1 MALAAGALIVIAMI
15 FGPSLW
21 VKFVMRR
28 YSTEKPE
35 MPGTG
40 GELAKHLI
48 KRFSLKDV
56 EVETTELGDHYDP
69 IEKKVRL
76 SREHYES
83 KSLTAVAIAAHEVG
97 HAIQDHQGD
106 RRLATRTKM
115 VPIVNL
121 LARWSVVII
130 SLSPVIGIIT
140 RHPIPFS
147 LLLFPI
153 GLSGFIA
160 RMMITCSLIHCQLNL
175 MQVFLKHY
183 PILREG
189 DYVSQSNEKAV
200 SHVLR
205 AAALTYVSAAL
216 ADILNLNR
224 WTFIFF
230 KAMKSLNK
238 DLSFIIVNAIFLVG
252 NIFFW
257 FFFELGFLLITELNS
272 LRTTNTTYKI

>member
-1 MALAAGALIVIAMI
+1 MLYALGVLIVLAII

-106 RRLATRTKM
+106 KRLATRTKM

-147 LLLFPI
+147 LLLFI

-160 RMMITCSLIHCQLNL
+160 RMMMHAVTLPIEFDASFSKAL
-175 MQVFLKHY
+175 

-189 DYVSQSNEKAV
+189 NYVSQSNEKAV

-216 ADILNLNR
+216 ADTLNLSR
-224 WTFIFF
+224 WIFI
-230 KAMKSLNK
+230 
-238 DLSFIIVNAIFLVG
+238 
-252 NIFFW
+252 
-257 FFFELGFLLITELNS
+257 LL
-272 LRTTNTTYKI
+272 RR

>member
-1 MALAAGALIVIAMI
+1 MSYALGVIIVLAII

-28 YSTEKPE
+28 YSTEQPE

-76 SREHYES
+76 LPEHYGS
-83 KSLTAVAIAAHEVG
+83 KSLTAIAIAAHEVG

-106 RRLATRTKM
+106 KRLATRTKM

-147 LLLFPI
+147 LLLFI

-160 RMMITCSLIHCQLNL
+160 RMMMHAVTLPIEFDASFSKAL
-175 MQVFLKHY
+175 

-216 ADILNLNR
+216 ADILNLSR
-224 WTFIFF
+224 WIFI
-230 KAMKSLNK
+230 
-238 DLSFIIVNAIFLVG
+238 
-252 NIFFW
+252 
-257 FFFELGFLLITELNS
+257 LL
-272 LRTTNTTYKI
+272 RR

>member
-1 MALAAGALIVIAMI
+1 MALAAGALIVIAVI

-21 VKFVMRR
+21 VKLVMRR
-28 YSTEKPE
+28 YSSEKPE

-56 EVETTELGDHYDP
+56 EVEITELGDHYDP

-147 LLLFPI
+147 LLLFI

-160 RMMITCSLIHCQLNL
+160 RMIMHAVTLPIEFDASFSKAL
-175 MQVFLKHY
+175 

-189 DYVSQSNEKAV
+189 NYVSQSNEKAV

-216 ADILNLNR
+216 ADILNLSR
-224 WTFIFF
+224 WIFI
-230 KAMKSLNK
+230 
-238 DLSFIIVNAIFLVG
+238 
-252 NIFFW
+252 
-257 FFFELGFLLITELNS
+257 LL
-272 LRTTNTTYKI
+272 RR

>member
-1 MALAAGALIVIAMI
+1 MVLAAGALIVLALI

-21 VKFVMRR
+21 VKMVMRR
-28 YSTEKPE
+28 YSSEKTELQ
-35 MPGTG
+35 GTG

-48 KRFSLKDV
+48 NRFSLKDV
-56 EVETTELGDHYDP
+56 KVEVTELGDHYDP

-76 SREHYES
+76 LREHYES
-83 KSLTAVAIAAHEVG
+83 KSLTAIAIAAHEVG

-106 RRLATRTKM
+106 KRLATRTKM

-147 LLLFPI
+147 LLLFI

-160 RMMITCSLIHCQLNL
+160 RMMMHAVTLPIEFDASFSKAL
-175 MQVFLKHY
+175 

-216 ADILNLNR
+216 ADILNLGR
-224 WTFIFF
+224 WAFI
-230 KAMKSLNK
+230 
-238 DLSFIIVNAIFLVG
+238 
-252 NIFFW
+252 
-257 FFFELGFLLITELNS
+257 LL
-272 LRTTNTTYKI
+272 RR

>member
-1 MALAAGALIVIAMI
+1 MLYALGVLIVLAII

-121 LARWSVVII
+121 LARWSVFII
-130 SLSPVIGIIT
+130 SLSPIIGIIM
-140 RHPIPFS
+140 RHPMPFS
-147 LLLFPI
+147 LLLFL

-160 RMMITCSLIHCQLNL
+160 RMMVHAVTLPIEFDASFSKAL
-175 MQVFLKHY
+175 

-189 DYVSQSNEKAV
+189 NYVSQSNEKAV

-216 ADILNLNR
+216 ADILNLSR
-224 WTFIFF
+224 WIFI
-230 KAMKSLNK
+230 
-238 DLSFIIVNAIFLVG
+238 
-252 NIFFW
+252 
-257 FFFELGFLLITELNS
+257 LL
-272 LRTTNTTYKI
+272 RR

>member
-1 MALAAGALIVIAMI
+1 MALVAGALIVLAVI

-40 GELAKHLI
+40 GEFAKHLI

-76 SREHYES
+76 LPEHYGS
-83 KSLTAVAIAAHEVG
+83 KSLTAIAIAAHEVG

-106 RRLATRTKM
+106 KRLATRTKM

-121 LARWSVVII
+121 LARWSVVVI

-140 RHPIPFS
+140 RHPMPFS
-147 LLLFPI
+147 LLLFL

-160 RMMITCSLIHCQLNL
+160 RMMVHAVTLPIEFDASFSKAL
-175 MQVFLKHY
+175 

-189 DYVSQSNEKAV
+189 NYVSQSNEKAV

-216 ADILNLNR
+216 ADILNLSR
-224 WTFIFF
+224 WIFI
-230 KAMKSLNK
+230 
-238 DLSFIIVNAIFLVG
+238 
-252 NIFFW
+252 
-257 FFFELGFLLITELNS
+257 LL
-272 LRTTNTTYKI
+272 RR

>member
-1 MALAAGALIVIAMI
+1 MALVAGALIVFAVI

-76 SREHYES
+76 LPEHYGS
-83 KSLTAVAIAAHEVG
+83 KSLTAIAIAAHEVG

-106 RRLATRTKM
+106 KRLATRTKM

-140 RHPIPFS
+140 RHPMPFS
-147 LLLFPI
+147 LLLFL

-160 RMMITCSLIHCQLNL
+160 RMMVHAVTLPIEFDASFSKAL
-175 MQVFLKHY
+175 

-189 DYVSQSNEKAV
+189 NYVSQSNEKAV

-216 ADILNLNR
+216 ADILNLSR
-224 WTFIFF
+224 WIFI
-230 KAMKSLNK
+230 
-238 DLSFIIVNAIFLVG
+238 
-252 NIFFW
+252 
-257 FFFELGFLLITELNS
+257 LL
-272 LRTTNTTYKI
+272 RR

>member
-1 MALAAGALIVIAMI
+1 MLYALGVLIVLAII

-106 RRLATRTKM
+106 KRLATRTKM

-147 LLLFPI
+147 LLLFI

-160 RMMITCSLIHCQLNL
+160 RMMMHAVTLPIEFDASFSKAL
-175 MQVFLKHY
+175 

-216 ADILNLNR
+216 ADTLNLSR
-224 WTFIFF
+224 WIFI
-230 KAMKSLNK
+230 
-238 DLSFIIVNAIFLVG
+238 
-252 NIFFW
+252 
-257 FFFELGFLLITELNS
+257 LL
-272 LRTTNTTYKI
+272 RR

>member
-1 MALAAGALIVIAMI
+1 MLYALGVLIVLAII

-48 KRFSLKDV
+48 NRFSLKDV

-69 IEKKVRL
+69 IEKRVRL

-115 VPIVNL
+115 IPIVNL

-130 SLSPVIGIIT
+130 SLSPIIGIIM
-140 RHPIPFS
+140 RHPMPFS
-147 LLLFPI
+147 LLLFL

-160 RMMITCSLIHCQLNL
+160 RMMVHAVTLPIEFDASFSKAL
-175 MQVFLKHY
+175 

-189 DYVSQSNEKAV
+189 NYISQSNEKAV

-216 ADILNLNR
+216 ADILNLSR
-224 WTFIFF
+224 WIFI
-230 KAMKSLNK
+230 
-238 DLSFIIVNAIFLVG
+238 
-252 NIFFW
+252 
-257 FFFELGFLLITELNS
+257 LL
-272 LRTTNTTYKI
+272 RR